1 MLLRS
6 IRNNGLLITVF
17 AGFTSLAFGCI
28 INGGGDTSGDGP
40 NQCGE
45 SLLDHNY
52 VGQDGLCYCDSGYTW
67 CNPNNDA
74 DLTCCE
80 AVGNTPNGGNCGNN
94 SSLAGDGLCYCDQ
107 GYDWCSNTGL
117 DCCPLDPKQ
126 PTETDAES
134 VGGTTAG
141 TTGSGTSAGPD
152 CNPEPPPD
160 GACDDGTVWCTHDES
175 CGGGGDYYECIS
187 GAWQLQGKDVLD
199 TTCSFD
205 DPSWQ
210 SFGCVDD
217 AEMDQV
223 VILCGNGSG
232 AACTSDSCQGTETL
246 LTCDYG
252 LQTAML
258 DCLTICNDSSF
269 DNGECGEQDGVDQ
282 CLCFDDTT
290 NTSDSDSDSST
301 STSDSSGS
309 TG

>member
-1 MLLRS
+1 MTKFADL
-6 IRNNGLLITVF
+6 GLSPKVLQAVE
-17 AGFTSLAFGCI
+17 AA
-28 INGGGDTSGDGP
+28 
-40 NQCGE
+40 
-45 SLLDHNY
+45 
-52 VGQDGLCYCDSGYTW
+52 GYT
-67 CNPNNDA
+67 
-74 DLTCCE
+74 
-80 AVGNTPNGGNCGNN
+80 
-94 SSLAGDGLCYCDQ
+94 
-107 GYDWCSNTGL
+107 
-117 DCCPLDPKQ
+117 Q
-126 PTETDAES
+126 PTPIQADAIPH
-134 VGGTTAG
+134 A
-141 TTGSGTSAGPD
+141 
-152 CNPEPPPD
+152 
-160 GACDDGTVWCTHDES
+160 
-175 CGGGGDYYECIS
+175 
-187 GAWQLQGKDVLD
+187 LQGKDVLD

-290 NTSDSDSDSST
+290 NTSDSDSGGSS